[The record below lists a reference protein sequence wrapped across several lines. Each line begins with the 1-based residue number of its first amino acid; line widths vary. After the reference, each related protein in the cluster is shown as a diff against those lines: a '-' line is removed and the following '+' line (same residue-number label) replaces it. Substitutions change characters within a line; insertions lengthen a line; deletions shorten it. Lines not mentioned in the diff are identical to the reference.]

1 MSATAFTLMV
11 LVQGTVTI
19 LTGYFFWRV
28 LRTPPKAEPDSYEN
42 ES

>member
-1 MSATAFTLMV
+1 MSVTAFILMV

-42 ES
+42 EL